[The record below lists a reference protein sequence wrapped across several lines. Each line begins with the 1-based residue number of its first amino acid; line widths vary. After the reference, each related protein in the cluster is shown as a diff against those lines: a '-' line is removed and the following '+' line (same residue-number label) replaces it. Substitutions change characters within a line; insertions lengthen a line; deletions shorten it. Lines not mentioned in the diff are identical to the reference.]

1 MEIAIVLLVLLAG
14 VVYYIVRPDSKGAD
28 KVTPAPAPAPAPAT
42 PAPTVPASEPTELE
56 AMTKA
61 ELMDLASAK
70 EVHAAKS
77 WNKGRIIAA
86 LTAEN

>member
-14 VVYYIVRPDSKGAD
+14 VVFYIVRPSGKQVDE
-28 KVTPAPAPAPAPAT
+28 VTPAPAPAPAT
-42 PAPTVPASEPTELE
+42 PAPSVPAFEPTELE
-56 AMTKA
+56 AMTKS

-70 EVHAAKS
+70 DVHAAKS

-86 LTAEN
+86 LTAEH

>member
-14 VVYYIVRPDSKGAD
+14 VVFYIVRPSGKQVDE
-28 KVTPAPAPAPAPAT
+28 VTPAPAPAT
-42 PAPTVPASEPTELE
+42 PAPSVPAFEPTELE
-56 AMTKA
+56 AMTKS

-70 EVHAAKS
+70 DVHAAKS

-86 LTAEN
+86 LTAEH